1 MLTDDIR
8 DYANRSVLCW
18 LATSSA
24 AGPSVSPK
32 EIFACF
38 GDDRIIIANIAS
50 PQSVQN
56 VARSPQVCV
65 SFVDV
70 FSQRGWQL
78 YGVAT
83 LMRKGDAG
91 FEDRQVILQEMA
103 GDAFRVATLF
113 DVTVTKA
120 QEILAPSYRFKKDV
134 NEADMRESA
143 MLTYGVEPRA
153 IF

>member
-1 MLTDDIR
+1 MLTNDIR
-8 DYANRSVLCW
+8 DYASRSVLCW
-18 LATSSA
+18 LATSSD

-38 GDDRIIIANIAS
+38 GADRIIIANIAS
-50 PQSVQN
+50 PQSVEN
-56 VARSPQVCV
+56 IARNPHVCV

-78 YGVAT
+78 YGAAT

-91 FEDRQVILQEMA
+91 FEDRQTILQEMA

-120 QEILAPSYRFKKDV
+120 SEILAPSYRFKKNV
-134 NEADMRESA
+134 HEADMRENA
-143 MLTYGVEPRA
+143 MLTYGVKPRD
-153 IF
+153 